1 MAKTVEPISRA
12 EPPRPPRR
20 RAAFV
25 AHADRV
31 SVLTAVL
38 LARDVRLVEGFWV
51 YPQHDLM
58 TFFRSIATDLREETP
73 IFVIG
78 FAASPP
84 ARDTIQ
90 AASLYR
96 GRLEWFDHHAWPPE
110 DVVAL
115 REALGADSVHIEPGA
130 DMSLP
135 LVISERTRR
144 SRFSD
149 KLVDLVTGRF
159 SQHDY
164 ERWGRHWWHR
174 AGEIAARRG
183 ERRGDIEALLVGRPS
198 ELARHAAS
206 LPSPPPPPELAFAS
220 SRDFRLVHFGGYT
233 LVVLDVPAELDLHLA
248 ARIARERYDAQLSL
262 AYHPGS
268 ELLVLGGDESRARRG
283 LDLAGMAAH
292 LASKHDWIRALSDA
306 DHVARVLVRGLAG
319 DPSRLEEVIAEIAM
333 GRSIVEG

>member
-1 MAKTVEPISRA
+1 M
-12 EPPRPPRR
+12 PRR

-25 AHADRV
+25 AHADRS

-51 YPQHDLM
+51 YPQEDLM
-58 TFFRSIATDLREETP
+58 TFFRSIVTDLREETP
-73 IFVIG
+73 IFVVG
-78 FAASPP
+78 FSASPP

-90 AASLYR
+90 AAALYR
-96 GRLEWFDHHAWPPE
+96 GRLHWYDHHAWPPE
-110 DVVAL
+110 DLNAL
-115 REALGADSVHIEPGA
+115 REAIGADNVHIEPGS
-130 DMSLP
+130 DGSLP
-135 LVISERTRR
+135 SVIGERTRR

-174 AGEIAARRG
+174 AGELAAKRG
-183 ERRGDIEALLVGRPS
+183 ERRSEVEPLLVGRPS
-198 ELARHAAS
+198 ELARHASS
-206 LPSPPPPPELAFAS
+206 LPPPPLPPELAFVAQ
-220 SRDFRLVHFGGYT
+220 RDFRLIHFGGFT
-233 LVVLDVPAELDLHLA
+233 LVVLEVPHELDLHLA

-262 AYHPGS
+262 ALRPGG
-268 ELLVLGGDESRARRG
+268 ELLVLGGDEGRARRG

-292 LASKHDWIRALSDA
+292 LAAKHEWIRALSDT
-306 DHVARVLVRGLAG
+306 DHVARMLVRGLAT
-319 DPSRLEEVIAEIAM
+319 DPTRLDEVIAEIAM

>member
-1 MAKTVEPISRA
+1 
-12 EPPRPPRR
+12 
-20 RAAFV
+20 
-25 AHADRV
+25 
-31 SVLTAVL
+31 VL

-51 YPQHDLM
+51 YPQEDLM

-73 IFVIG
+73 IFVVG

-90 AASLYR
+90 AAALYR
-96 GRLEWFDHHAWPPE
+96 NRLHWFDHHPWPPE
-110 DVVAL
+110 DVVSL
-115 REALGADSVHIEPGA
+115 REAIGADGVHIEPGA
-130 DMSLP
+130 DSSLP
-135 LVISERTRR
+135 AVIGERTRR

-174 AGEIAARRG
+174 AGEIAAK
-183 ERRGDIEALLVGRPS
+183 RGDRRSEVEPLLVGRPS
-198 ELARHAAS
+198 ELSRHASS
-206 LPSPPPPPELAFAS
+206 LPPPPVPSELAFVS
-220 SRDFRLVHFGGYT
+220 QRDFRLVHFGGYT
-233 LVVLDVPAELDLHLA
+233 LVVLEVPAELDLHLA

-262 AYHPGS
+262 AYRREG
-268 ELLVLGGDESRARRG
+268 ELLVLGGDESRAKRG

-292 LASKHDWIRALSDA
+292 LAAKHEWIRALPDA
-306 DHVARVLVRGLAG
+306 DRVARMLVRGLAS
-319 DPSRLEEVIAEIAM
+319 DPARLDEVIAEIAM